1 MHLSKYLISFF
12 AFALH
17 SLTLDLI
24 RDSVDKMTPLE
35 RKQCFQMEETAET
48 EPEIFEPEEELARK
62 MVISALLEEAINEI
76 KEKQIEGVQLE
87 NEEFL
92 VRQRLLFHPD
102 LEERILV
109 EQIRDLQLSVFSREL
124 LSALERIIDEEDDI
138 EARDLLSTNLL
149 LSWIDA
155 QNVLTRIYFYR

>member
-35 RKQCFQMEETAET
+35 RKQCFQMEET
-48 EPEIFEPEEELARK
+48 EPEIFQPEEELARK

-102 LEERILV
+102 MEERILV
-109 EQIRDLQLSVFSREL
+109 EQIRDLQLSLFSREL